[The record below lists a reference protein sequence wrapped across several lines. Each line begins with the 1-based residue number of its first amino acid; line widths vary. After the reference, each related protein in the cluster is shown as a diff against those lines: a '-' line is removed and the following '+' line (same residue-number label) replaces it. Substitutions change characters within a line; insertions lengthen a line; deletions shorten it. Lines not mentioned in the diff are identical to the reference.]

1 MGKSEDQDFQP
12 LTQFLRFKL
21 SLLVTNITKSNH
33 VVTNITKLLDHL
45 VPKLPKLNHLVT
57 NIPKLNHLVTN
68 ITKLNNLL
76 TKITKLN
83 HLLTNITITNLA
95 PPRPLAQVLQ
105 PLLPPISRSNIL
117 CKTWLAPKKCPSLQE
132 HLR

>member
-12 LTQFLRFKL
+12 LTQFLMFKL
-21 SLLVTNITKSNH
+21 LMTNITKSNH

-57 NIPKLNHLVTN
+57 NIPKLNNLVR
-68 ITKLNNLL
+68 
-76 TKITKLN
+76 
-83 HLLTNITITNLA
+83 NITITNLA
-95 PPRPLAQVLQ
+95 PPRPMAQVLQ

-117 CKTWLAPKKCPSLQE
+117 CKTWLALKKCPGLLD